1 MNFHISH
8 MCRDKKRYETKDLAR
23 AAKQKFFNGS
33 KKVNI
38 YFCDYCKYWHVGT
51 TREYHDGQRAKTP

>member
-1 MNFHISH
+1 